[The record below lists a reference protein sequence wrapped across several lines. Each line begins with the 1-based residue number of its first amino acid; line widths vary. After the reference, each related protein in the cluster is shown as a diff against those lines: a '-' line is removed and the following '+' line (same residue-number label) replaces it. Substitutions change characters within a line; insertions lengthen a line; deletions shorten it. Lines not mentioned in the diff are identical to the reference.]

1 MTQPIDDSSASASLI
16 GQNLGGRYNVVKLLG
31 EGGMGAVYLGEQKL
45 GQSLRK
51 VAIKTLHPHLSHDPK
66 ILARFERECETV
78 AELQH
83 PNTIQV
89 FDFGKTD
96 SGILYIVME
105 YAEGHSVAEDLEKN
119 GPMDPPRAQKI
130 LEQVCGSLEE
140 AHNHGIVHR
149 DLKPDNV
156 LLCERAGKKDWVE
169 VLDFGIAK
177 RGNEHDANEAKLTQQ
192 GTVLGTPPYMSPEQF
207 TGKPV
212 DARSDIYSLGV
223 MSYEMLSGRLP
234 FNGNTAW
241 EWASAHMTAQPSP
254 IESTGP
260 LGARV
265 PVAMRNAITKSL
277 EKLPENRFQSV
288 KEFIDA
294 FSSGAATSS
303 MVSSSGVSTGADG
316 GRNKTEIGAPMPMPP
331 AGMGNGGGFGA
342 APAMTPPPGAGFGAA
357 APSPNYGGGYGAPPG
372 APTPSSGNQAFA
384 SPGAHAQ
391 QAHHDEEEGGGKRG
405 IIFALIGILAVGCI
419 AAVLIGT
426 GAFKS
431 KPAVDPNLI
440 GANPTTTVPT
450 STPVLG
456 DTGGT
461 TAATDTST
469 ATGPLPTL
477 AETGHTTV
485 PATKEPGG
493 KKPGK
498 ETPGTP
504 TASTPTHPTTPTTPT
519 TPTQTSAPTAAPTP
533 THTAAPPAIDAAA
546 CAEAVKWC
554 NHPSFGHDPAVT
566 NRCNTN
572 KPKCLASGGH
582 V

>member
-1 MTQPIDDSSASASLI
+1 VTQPVEDPSGAQSLI
-16 GQNLGGRYNVVKLLG
+16 GQNLGGRYTVVKLLG

-105 YAEGHSVAEDLEKN
+105 YAEGHSVAEDLEKS
-119 GPMDPPRAQKI
+119 GPMDPLRVQKI

-212 DARSDIYSLGV
+212 DARSDIYSLGC
-223 MSYEMLSGRLP
+223 MSYEMLSGKLP

-254 IESTGP
+254 IETTGP
-260 LGARV
+260 LGAKV
-265 PVAMRNAITKSL
+265 PLAMRNAISKAL
-277 EKLPENRFQSV
+277 EKAPENRFQSV
-288 KEFIDA
+288 KDFYEA
-294 FSSGAATSS
+294 FSNGAVS
-303 MVSSSGVSTGADG
+303 VSSSMTGA
-316 GRNKTEIGAPMPMPP
+316 RPSAEPPPRANRTEIGAPIPVGDFGI
-331 AGMGNGGGFGA
+331 AAGGGFGA
-342 APAMTPPPGAGFGAA
+342 APPAAPAGFGAA
-357 APSPNYGGGYGAPPG
+357 APTPAPGYAGGAGAGGYGPPPQQAG
-372 APTPSSGNQAFA
+372 TPASGNQAFA
-384 SPGAHAQ
+384 APQ
-391 QAHHDEEEGGGKRG
+391 QRQQEEESSGGNRG
-405 IIFALIGILAVGCI
+405 LVIGLLALVSIGVVG
-419 AAVLIGT
+419 AVLVAT
-426 GAFKS
+426 GVFKS
-431 KPAVDPNLI
+431 TPSTDPGPI
-440 GANPTTTVPT
+440 TATTTVATTPT
-450 STPVLG
+450 STPVPG
-456 DTGGT
+456 DTGGGTT
-461 TAATDTST
+461 TADTSST
-469 ATGPLPTL
+469 PAALPTL
-477 AETGHTTV
+477 AETGGASHPTN
-485 PATKEPGG
+485 PKEPGG
-493 KKPGK
+493 KKPPAGGSA
-498 ETPGTP
+498 TAAPTHPGTTP
-504 TASTPTHPTTPTTPT
+504 TAPATT
-519 TPTQTSAPTAAPTP
+519 PTAAPTQP
-533 THTAAPPAIDAAA
+533 KPPAQIDTAA
-546 CAEAVKWC
+546 CSEALKWC
-554 NHPSFGHDPAVT
+554 NHPAFGHDPSVT
-566 NRCNTN
+566 KRCNDN

>member
-1 MTQPIDDSSASASLI
+1 MTQPVEDNSGAQALI
-16 GQNLGGRYNVVKLLG
+16 GQNLGGRYHVTRLLG

-96 SGILYIVME
+96 DGILYIVME
-105 YAEGHSVAEDLEKN
+105 YAEGHSVAEDLEKS
-119 GPMDPPRAQKI
+119 GPMEPPRVQKI

-223 MSYEMLSGRLP
+223 MAYEMLSGRLP

-265 PVAMRNAITKSL
+265 PQQMRDAITKSL
-277 EKLPENRFQSV
+277 EKAPENRFQSV
-288 KEFIDA
+288 KDFYEA
-294 FSSGAATSS
+294 FSGGVVSVASS
-303 MVSSSGVSTGADG
+303 MTGSRPAEAP
-316 GRNKTEIGAPMPMPP
+316 RANRTEIGAPMPVADFGIG
-331 AGMGNGGGFGA
+331 AGAGFGA
-342 APAMTPPPGAGFGAA
+342 APPVAPAMGPAGFGAA
-357 APSPNYGGGYGAPPG
+357 APTPAPGYGGGGGYGPPPQAG
-372 APTPSSGNQAFA
+372 TPVSGNQAFA
-384 SPGAHAQ
+384 AP
-391 QAHHDEEEGGGKRG
+391 QAHHQEEESSGGNRG
-405 IIFALIGILAVGCI
+405 LILGLLAVVSLG
-419 AAVLIGT
+419 VLGAILYAT
-426 GAFKS
+426 GVFKS
-431 KPAVDPNLI
+431 KPVDDPAAI
-440 GANPTTTVPT
+440 ATSTAAPTTPT
-450 STPVLG
+450 STPPP
-456 DTGGT
+456 DNGGT
-461 TAATDTST
+461 TAAADTSSS
-469 ATGPLPTL
+469 AAPLPTL
-477 AETGHTTV
+477 AETGGANH
-485 PATKEPGG
+485 PATPKEPGG
-493 KKPGK
+493 KKEKPGEK
-498 ETPGTP
+498 PNGTP
-504 TASTPTHPTTPTTPT
+504 TAEPTHPGGTPTVAPT
-519 TPTQTSAPTAAPTP
+519 TPTAAPTTP
-533 THTAAPPAIDAAA
+533 KPAAQVDAAA
-546 CAEAVKWC
+546 CKEAQHWC
-554 NHPSFGHDPAVT
+554 SSVLNGKNPKAT
-566 NRCNTN
+566 LLCNEN
-572 KPKCLASGGH
+572 KAKCVASGGSI
-582 V
+582 

>member
-1 MTQPIDDSSASASLI
+1 VTQPVEDTSGAQALI
-16 GQNLGGRYNVVKLLG
+16 GQDLGGRYKVVKLLG

-96 SGILYIVME
+96 GGILYIVME

-223 MSYEMLSGRLP
+223 MAYEMLSGKLP

-260 LGARV
+260 LGAQV
-265 PVAMRNAITKSL
+265 PMPMRNAITKSL

-288 KEFIDA
+288 KDFYEA
-294 FSSGAATSS
+294 FSNGAVSASSS
-303 MVSSSGVSTGADG
+303 MTGA
-316 GRNKTEIGAPMPMPP
+316 RIAEAPRANKTEIGAPLPIGDFGIG
-331 AGMGNGGGFGA
+331 AGGGFGA
-342 APAMTPPPGAGFGAA
+342 APPVAPAGFGAA
-357 APSPNYGGGYGAPPG
+357 APTPAPAYGAGGGYGPPPQAG
-372 APTPSSGNQAFA
+372 TPASGNQAFA
-384 SPGAHAQ
+384 AP
-391 QAHHDEEEGGGKRG
+391 QAHHHQEEESGGGNRG
-405 IIFALIGILAVGCI
+405 VIIGLLAVVSVGVLG
-419 AAVLIGT
+419 AVLYAT
-426 GAFKS
+426 GVFKS
-431 KPAVDPNLI
+431 KPVDDPSL
-440 GANPTTTVPT
+440 GTTSTAAPTTPT
-450 STPVLG
+450 STPPP
-456 DTGGT
+456 DNGGT
-461 TAATDTST
+461 TAAADTSS
-469 ATGPLPTL
+469 AAPLPTL
-477 AETGHTTV
+477 AETGGASH
-485 PATKEPGG
+485 PANPKEPGNKEPGNKEPGG
-493 KKPGK
+493 KKTPPG
-498 ETPGTP
+498 EPTHPGNTP
-504 TASTPTHPTTPTTPT
+504 TAAPTTPT
-519 TPTQTSAPTAAPTP
+519 APTAAPTQP
-533 THTAAPPAIDAAA
+533 KPAQQVDTAA
-546 CAEAVKWC
+546 CAQAKHWC
-554 NHPSFGHDPAVT
+554 GFAANGHDAKAT
-566 NRCNTN
+566 LLCNEN
-572 KPKCLASGGH
+572 KTKCLASGGSI
-582 V
+582 